1 MQLSD
6 ASERAQRKVIE
17 KSSVW
22 MYGVASKHRLRKCDG
37 VAQKNTRLINS
48 IVSGGFAVRFF
59 LRGVIR
65 AFERREVFFRAVF
78 CRENRYFM

>member
-48 IVSGGFAVRFF
+48 IYVEASKFDFSYVG
-59 LRGVIR
+59 
-65 AFERREVFFRAVF
+65 
-78 CRENRYFM
+78 